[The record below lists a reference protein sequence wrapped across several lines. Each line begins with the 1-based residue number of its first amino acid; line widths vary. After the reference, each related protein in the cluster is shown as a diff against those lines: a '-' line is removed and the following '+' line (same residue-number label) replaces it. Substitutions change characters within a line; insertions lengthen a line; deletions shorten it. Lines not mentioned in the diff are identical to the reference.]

1 MTWEF
6 PSRRLYAATAC
17 TILLAAMPAAAQEK
31 VKEPTPG
38 PATTTSPPEFTLEI
52 PEITAEGSTLDAD
65 AIRDVLTGNVADYAD
80 ELATLDADRILIPQA
95 TLSVSGTD
103 DEGEAVAFDI
113 NYNDIELTGV
123 ADGIAA
129 SVTIGGT
136 TMAGP
141 EDVSAELGALT
152 AADFDIGAT
161 LAFYGLTDAADA
173 GFKTIYRDLS
183 FEGGTFSGDRVDC
196 TIGAAAVE
204 EFRARPLETS
214 LVDFMALVT
223 EMDAAGEEPPPELLA
238 RFLVTY
244 ADMLTAFES
253 TPSTFDGID
262 CSGVTEDDVPLTFAM
277 GKFTVGGFEPGRYPQ
292 VSVENFD
299 VSIEGGPE
307 AGDFSIG
314 SMVFKGFDFS
324 DQVEI
329 LRNVPENVDQTWFEA
344 NARSLIPAFEGFS
357 LSGIQVDFPNPDAP
371 NERITASVGA
381 FDLSLANYVN
391 GIPASVDSSA
401 SNVVI
406 NLPETSEDEQ
416 FQQMIA
422 AGITRLDLGYNLS
435 LAWDEA
441 TETIAVKDVTIE
453 GADLATVKLAG
464 TLGNAVAEL
473 FSTDTDAAA
482 MAGMGVTV
490 KDIKLD
496 VTDAGLA
503 DIILTL
509 AGAEQG
515 ANAATMRPMMA
526 GVAEGMVMGFLGG
539 DEQAAKVGA
548 ALAAF
553 IRGNDTL
560 SLTVTALDEA
570 GLTMFDFMAAESDPT
585 ALISKVKI
593 DATSE

>member
-6 PSRRLYAATAC
+6 RSRRLHAATAC
-17 TILLAAMPAAAQEK
+17 TLLLAVTPVAAQEK
-31 VKEPTPG
+31 VKEPA
-38 PATTTSPPEFTLEI
+38 PAPAATTSPPEFRLEI

-65 AIRDVLTGNVADYAD
+65 AIRDILTGNVADYAE

-95 TLSVSGTD
+95 TLSISGTD
-103 DEGEAVAFDI
+103 STGENIVFDVD
-113 NYNDIELTGV
+113 YNDIELTDV
-123 ADGIAA
+123 ADGIAG
-129 SVTIGGT
+129 SVSIGGT
-136 TMAGP
+136 LVAGP
-141 EDVSAELGALT
+141 EDASTELGAIT

-161 LAFYGLTDAADA
+161 LAFYGLTDAADT

-183 FEGGTFSGDRVDC
+183 FEGGTFSADRMDC
-196 TIGAAAVE
+196 TIGAAAIE
-204 EFRARPLETS
+204 EFRARPLGTS
-214 LVDFMALVT
+214 FVDFMALAT
-223 EMDAAGEEPPPELLA
+223 ELEAAGEEPSPELMS
-238 RFLVTY
+238 RFLVIY

-262 CSGVTEDDVPLTFAM
+262 CSGVTEDDVPMTFAM
-277 GKFTVGGFEPGRYPQ
+277 GKLTIGGFEPGRYPQ
-292 VSVENFD
+292 VSIENLE
-299 VSIEGGPE
+299 VMVEGGPE
-307 AGDFSIG
+307 AGDFSVG
-314 SMVFKGFDFS
+314 STVFKGFDFS
-324 DQVEI
+324 AQAEV
-329 LRNVPENVDQTWFEA
+329 LRNAPENVDETWFES
-344 NARSLIPAFEGFS
+344 NARSLIPAFEGFA
-357 LSGIQVDFPNPDAP
+357 LSDIAFDVPNPDAP
-371 NERITASVGA
+371 GERITASVGA

-391 GIPASVDSSA
+391 GIPASIDSSA

-416 FQQMIA
+416 IQQMIA
-422 AGITRLDLGYNLS
+422 AGITSLDLGYNLS

-441 TETIAVKDVTIE
+441 TETIAVKDVTFDARDIMT
-453 GADLATVKLAG
+453 LKLAG

-473 FSTDTDAAA
+473 FSTDTNVAA

-490 KDIKLD
+490 KDVKLD
-496 VTDAGLA
+496 ITDAGFVKIAL
-503 DIILTL
+503 DM

-515 ANAATMRPMMA
+515 ADAATMRPMMA
-526 GVAEGMVMGFLGG
+526 GVAEGMVMGVLGG

-548 ALAAF
+548 AVAAF